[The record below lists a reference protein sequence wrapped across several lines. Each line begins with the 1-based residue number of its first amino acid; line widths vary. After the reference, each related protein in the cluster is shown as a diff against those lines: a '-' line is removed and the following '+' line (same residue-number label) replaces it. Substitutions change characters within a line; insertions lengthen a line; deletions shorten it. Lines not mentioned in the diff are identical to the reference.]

1 MHVISA
7 LSAVSSARQCLREE
21 RTAFSSFARRVADI
35 EPAPGPGSGG
45 SDGAAGVVAMRAT
58 PADGAL
64 RRVRSGY
71 RETVL
76 EARDTQGD
84 RTLADHLASDF
95 GRETAMAVVN
105 GNALSVPLRET
116 LVHGAR
122 RAETRRETALSD
134 LDREET
140 ALERVRALASEAED
154 PVTTAEGSLLT
165 RNFEALIDLY
175 YRLIDLE
182 SRAES
187 LLEERQDVLRRP
199 DDDTSREPIAI
210 RTGLYRS
217 LPVSHPILADG
228 AGLVRDLR
236 TARQDVSAAIARRD

>member
-1 MHVISA
+1 MHVTSA

-21 RTAFSSFARRVADI
+21 RTAFSSFARRVADT
-35 EPAPGPGSGG
+35 EPAPSPGSGG

-64 RRVRSGY
+64 RRIRSCY

-76 EARDTQGD
+76 EARDDPGD
-84 RTLADHLASDF
+84 RTLADHLSSDF

-122 RAETRRETALSD
+122 RAEAQRETALSD

-154 PVTTAEGSLLT
+154 PLATAQGSLLT
-165 RNFEALIDLY
+165 RDFEALIDLY

-187 LLEERQDVLRRP
+187 LLEERQDALRGP

-228 AGLVRDLR
+228 AGMVRDLR